1 MSFDIP
7 ASYKKIS
14 INGTPWS
21 LLGNT
26 VEHQYISFN
35 IDEIDICIGA
45 GIRLNRKVK
54 KFIFIPNYQYKY
66 FCALYEILLDAAAND
81 VVATVVCPA
90 YMERF
95 LSNWLFASIK
105 MSKFQQAPKPIWN
118 LIAIND
124 TEPCFLTI
132 SKKRFRIVPIIC
144 DDRYFVGFGFTEVR
158 QKLKAELQGLPQAS
172 IELMKKSGK
181 EIVSDHIYPLFCYVP
196 DISMVHEDLSY
207 YNTIITDKT
216 FYDSSYDDTSITS
229 ITLYNCVPIAG
240 TDYTLTGDSWA
251 ADHTGFIVPELG
263 INLDAG
269 FYFDSEINI
278 LKNQYI
284 FITHGHYDHMRDIYK
299 ILMNAQKMG
308 ITMTIVVP
316 QALKSFLH
324 EWLLSTFRL
333 CSCNYDVSPF
343 WNIISIGYDAPIYL
357 PIADKNFKI
366 EPFKCTH
373 SVPCCGYGFVE
384 ILGSGEE
391 KQHFCYVCD
400 TDHRV
405 MAHTGEKSE
414 IVKLG
419 LYKSVIIECTFLKE
433 EDVKHAKQDKHMHW
447 KYLKQYAISH
457 SEQSIIAMHFSTR
470 YKIPEIIAF
479 FKSERIGN
487 VLPFITKLTKTKVTV
502 VDAVK
507 VDAVVVDAVVVDA
520 VVVDAVVVDAVV
532 VDAVVVDA
540 VKVDAVK
547 VDAVV
552 VDAVKVG
559 KTTEISDY
567 DIKTYCSLC

>member
-1 MSFDIP
+1 
-7 ASYKKIS
+7 
-14 INGTPWS
+14 
-21 LLGNT
+21 
-26 VEHQYISFN
+26 
-35 IDEIDICIGA
+35 
-45 GIRLNRKVK
+45 
-54 KFIFIPNYQYKY
+54 
-66 FCALYEILLDAAAND
+66 
-81 VVATVVCPA
+81 
-90 YMERF
+90 
-95 LSNWLFASIK
+95 
-105 MSKFQQAPKPIWN
+105 
-118 LIAIND
+118 
-124 TEPCFLTI
+124 
-132 SKKRFRIVPIIC
+132 
-144 DDRYFVGFGFTEVR
+144 
-158 QKLKAELQGLPQAS
+158 
-172 IELMKKSGK
+172 
-181 EIVSDHIYPLFCYVP
+181 
-196 DISMVHEDLSY
+196 
-207 YNTIITDKT
+207 
-216 FYDSSYDDTSITS
+216 
-229 ITLYNCVPIAG
+229 
-240 TDYTLTGDSWA
+240 
-251 ADHTGFIVPELG
+251 
-263 INLDAG
+263 
-269 FYFDSEINI
+269 
-278 LKNQYI
+278 
-284 FITHGHYDHMRDIYK
+284 
-299 ILMNAQKMG
+299 
-308 ITMTIVVP
+308 
-316 QALKSFLH
+316 
-324 EWLLSTFRL
+324 
-333 CSCNYDVSPF
+333 
-343 WNIISIGYDAPIYL
+343 
-357 PIADKNFKI
+357 
-366 EPFKCTH
+366 
-373 SVPCCGYGFVE
+373 
-384 ILGSGEE
+384 
-391 KQHFCYVCD
+391 
-400 TDHRV
+400 